1 MKGRKKQYLRT
12 MGWLLLTGAWM
23 FSSCADDE
31 WVKNEPATTGEGIF
45 FGITPADS
53 IWKPDTR
60 SATSGKNFVLR
71 GENTEDTLCVS
82 TSVQEGINASRE
94 VHSRGTTLNSLKNQ
108 SFNVTAYYYS
118 DNNETPSATYF
129 KNEKVT
135 VGENGSST
143 KMTNTYY
150 WPQNGELTFLAT
162 ANGGE
167 NLTINDKGENADYL
181 ATPSLSYTVPD
192 DVENQKDVMVAYTG
206 RINNAADG
214 TAVPLTFNHLCAAVQ
229 FQLASEVENAISSIS
244 ISRVKGGTVNYT
256 YQNDGT
262 WMPSPTTDE
271 DKTYSINFN
280 TPITDKTVITSNETN
295 TTLLLA
301 PQTLTEKAKIT
312 VTFSDGRT
320 SVSTEVG
327 ALNGKEWKMG
337 QTFIFKLSIT
347 PEYTLEFVS
356 QPIVQDAHYV
366 IYPITIKADKLPEG
380 GWTLT
385 SNEPKNV
392 TFVEKFPHDD
402 IKSIVDAGYWL
413 EEYKGKSSITSTT
426 TGDAITVY
434 AFLTENITT
443 SERRI
448 TLSLKPANQNYNK
461 NKTKETFKFVQ
472 YCPIWNEKMN
482 LGVEQIE
489 DGNYVWGFNWG
500 PNMKLQYKFKRD
512 NPLLNILKNGLIKI
526 YIDLF
531 CDYEYVY
538 TNDGI
543 SSLFELNVTIDFSK
557 VQKLETA
564 TDNNNGQQNTWE
576 IYTFDGVNDASAF
589 VEQLK
594 AWGGELQETEFS
606 GNPIEFAARAC
617 AMKNKY
623 SVEISTDKNNT
634 VYRPVLEQ
642 KNLVWY
648 LPAKNEVSIMK
659 TANLSE
665 DYWTS
670 TASIVVSESTAYK
683 YTVESDSCSAEGR
696 NTKLRVRA
704 VRQGLPAQ

>member
-60 SATSGKNFVLR
+60 STTSGKKFVLR

-82 TSVQEGINASRE
+82 TSVMEGINASRE
-94 VHSRGTTLNSLKNQ
+94 VHSRGTTLNSLAEQ

-118 DNNETPSATYF
+118 DKNETTPSATYF
-129 KNEKVT
+129 ENETVKV
-135 VGENGSST
+135 NNDGSST
-143 KMTNTYY
+143 NMANTYY
-150 WPQNGELTFLAT
+150 WPQNGEITFLAT

-167 NLTINDKGENADYL
+167 NLTINDKGKNADYL

-244 ISRVKGGTVNYT
+244 ISGVKGGTVNYT
-256 YQNDGT
+256 YDNGNWT
-262 WMPSPTTDE
+262 PSSTTDE
-271 DKTYSINFN
+271 DKTYSINIE
-280 TPITDKTVITSNETN
+280 TPITNNTVITSNETN
-295 TTLLLA
+295 TTLLLT
-301 PQTLTEKAKIT
+301 PQTLTENAKIT

-356 QPIVQDAHYV
+356 QPTVQDAHYV

-385 SNEPKNV
+385 SNDEVNV

-413 EEYKGKSSITSTT
+413 EEYKGESSITSTT

-434 AFLTENITT
+434 AFLTENITK
-443 SERRI
+443 SERSI
-448 TLSLKPANQNYNK
+448 TLSLKPANQKYD
-461 NKTKETFKFVQ
+461 KTETFTFTQ
-472 YCPIWNEKMN
+472 YCPTWNEDTN

-489 DGNYVWGFNWG
+489 DGDYVWGFKWDSNI
-500 PNMKLQYKFKRD
+500 KLQYKFTANNIETGIK
-512 NPLLNILKNGLIKI
+512 NVLITIYLNWFSG
-526 YIDLF
+526 
-531 CDYEYVY
+531 YEYVS
-538 TNDGI
+538 TTGI
-543 SSLFELNVTIDFSK
+543 INPVVTIDFSK
-557 VQKLETA
+557 VKKLDTA
-564 TDNNNGQQNTWE
+564 IDNANGLQNTWD
-576 IYTFDGVNDASAF
+576 IYTFDGVHNASALI
-589 VEQLK
+589 EQLK
-594 AWGGELQETEFS
+594 AWGGELQGTELP

-623 SVEISTDKNNT
+623 SVEKSTSGNNT
-634 VYRPVLEQ
+634 VYRPVLKQE
-642 KNLVWY
+642 NLVWY
-648 LPAKNEVSIMK
+648 LPAKDEVSKMK
-659 TANLSE
+659 TDNLSGN
-665 DYWTS
+665 YWTS
-670 TASIVVSESTAYK
+670 TAITDPGTTAYK
-683 YTVESDSCSAEGR
+683 YTVGSDNNNSSAEDR
-696 NTKLRVRA
+696 NTTLHVRA
-704 VRQGLPAQ
+704 VRQKPSAQ

>member
-129 KNEKVT
+129 KNETVT

-143 KMTNTYY
+143 NMTNTYY

-192 DVENQKDVMVAYTG
+192 KVENQKDVMVAYTG

-244 ISRVKGGTVNYT
+244 ISGVKGGTVNYT
-256 YQNDGT
+256 YQNNGT
-262 WMPSPTTDE
+262 WTPSPTTDE
-271 DKTYSINFN
+271 DKTYSINFK

-301 PQTLTEKAKIT
+301 PQTLTENARIT

-356 QPIVQDAHYV
+356 QPTVQDAHYV

-385 SNEPKNV
+385 SNDTENV
-392 TFVEKFPHDD
+392 TFVEIFPHDD

-434 AFLTENITT
+434 AFLTENITI
-443 SERRI
+443 SERSI
-448 TLSLKPANQNYNK
+448 TLSLKPANQKYD
-461 NKTKETFKFVQ
+461 KTETFTFTQ
-472 YCPIWNEKMN
+472 YCPTWNEDTN

-489 DGNYVWGFNWG
+489 DGDYVWGFKWDS
-500 PNMKLQYKFKRD
+500 NMKLQYKFTATDLGEGIKNALITLYLGWFSKYD
-512 NPLLNILKNGLIKI
+512 YVSITGLFNP
-526 YIDLF
+526 
-531 CDYEYVY
+531 V
-538 TNDGI
+538 
-543 SSLFELNVTIDFSK
+543 VTINFSK
-557 VQKLETA
+557 VKKLEIA
-564 TDNNNGQQNTWE
+564 IDNDNGLQNTWD
-576 IYTFDGVNDASAF
+576 IYTFDGVNNASALI
-589 VEQLK
+589 EQLK
-594 AWGGELQETEFS
+594 AWGGELQGTELP
-606 GNPIEFAARAC
+606 GNPLEFAARAC

-623 SVEISTDKNNT
+623 SVEESTSMDYT
-634 VYRPVLEQ
+634 VYRPVLSQE
-642 KNLVWY
+642 NLVWY
-648 LPAKNEVSIMK
+648 LPAKDEVSKMK
-659 TANLSE
+659 TDNLSG

-670 TASIVVSESTAYK
+670 TAIAESDTTAYK
-683 YTVESDSCSAEGR
+683 YTVGSNNNSPTEDR
-696 NTKLRVRA
+696 NATLHVRA
-704 VRQGLPAQ
+704 VRQKPSAQ

>member
-60 SATSGKNFVLR
+60 STTSGKKFVLR

-82 TSVQEGINASRE
+82 TSVMEGINASRE
-94 VHSRGTTLNSLKNQ
+94 VHSRGTTLNSLAEQ

-118 DNNETPSATYF
+118 DKNETTPSATYF
-129 KNEKVT
+129 ENETVKV
-135 VGENGSST
+135 NNDGSST
-143 KMTNTYY
+143 NMANTYY
-150 WPQNGELTFLAT
+150 WPQNGEITFLAT

-167 NLTINDKGENADYL
+167 NLTINDKGKNADYL

-244 ISRVKGGTVNYT
+244 ISGVKGGTVNYT
-256 YQNDGT
+256 YDNGNWT
-262 WMPSPTTDE
+262 PSSTTDE
-271 DKTYSINFN
+271 DKTYLINIE
-280 TPITDKTVITSNETN
+280 TPITNNTVITSNETN
-295 TTLLLA
+295 TTLLLT
-301 PQTLTEKAKIT
+301 PQTLTENAKIT

-356 QPIVQDAHYV
+356 QPTVQDAHYV

-385 SNEPKNV
+385 SNDEVNV

-413 EEYKGKSSITSTT
+413 EEYKGESSITSTT

-434 AFLTENITT
+434 AFLTENITK
-443 SERRI
+443 SERSI
-448 TLSLKPANQNYNK
+448 TLSLKPANQKYD
-461 NKTKETFKFVQ
+461 KTETFTFTQ
-472 YCPIWNEKMN
+472 YCPTWNEDTN

-489 DGNYVWGFNWG
+489 DGDYVWGFKWDSNI
-500 PNMKLQYKFKRD
+500 KLQYKFTANNIETGIK
-512 NPLLNILKNGLIKI
+512 NVLITIYLNWFSG
-526 YIDLF
+526 
-531 CDYEYVY
+531 YEYVS
-538 TNDGI
+538 TTGI
-543 SSLFELNVTIDFSK
+543 INPVVTIDFSK
-557 VQKLETA
+557 VKKLDTA
-564 TDNNNGQQNTWE
+564 IDNANGLQNTWD
-576 IYTFDGVNDASAF
+576 IYTFDGVHNASALI
-589 VEQLK
+589 EQLK
-594 AWGGELQETEFS
+594 AWGGELQGTELP

-623 SVEISTDKNNT
+623 SVEKSTSGNNT
-634 VYRPVLEQ
+634 VYRPVLKQE
-642 KNLVWY
+642 NLVWY
-648 LPAKNEVSIMK
+648 LPAKDEVSKMK
-659 TANLSE
+659 TDNLSGN
-665 DYWTS
+665 YWTS
-670 TASIVVSESTAYK
+670 TAITDPGTTAYK
-683 YTVESDSCSAEGR
+683 YTVGSDNNNSSAEDR
-696 NTKLRVRA
+696 NTTLHVRA
-704 VRQGLPAQ
+704 VRQKPSAQ

>member
-60 SATSGKNFVLR
+60 STTSGKNFVLR

-82 TSVQEGINASRE
+82 TSVMEGINASRE
-94 VHSRGTTLNSLKNQ
+94 VHSRGTTLNSLAEQ

-118 DNNETPSATYF
+118 DKNETTPSATYF
-129 KNEKVT
+129 ENETVKV
-135 VGENGSST
+135 NNDGSST
-143 KMTNTYY
+143 NMANTYY
-150 WPQNGELTFLAT
+150 WPQNGEITFLAT

-167 NLTINDKGENADYL
+167 NLTINDKGKNADYL

-244 ISRVKGGTVNYT
+244 ISGVKGGTVNYT
-256 YQNDGT
+256 YDNGNWT
-262 WMPSPTTDE
+262 PSSTTDE
-271 DKTYSINFN
+271 DKTYSINIE
-280 TPITDKTVITSNETN
+280 TPITNNTVITSNETN
-295 TTLLLA
+295 TTLLLT
-301 PQTLTEKAKIT
+301 PQTLTENAKIT

-356 QPIVQDAHYV
+356 QPTVQDAHYV

-385 SNEPKNV
+385 SNDEVNV

-413 EEYKGKSSITSTT
+413 EEYKGESSITSTT

-434 AFLTENITT
+434 AFLTENITK
-443 SERRI
+443 SERSI
-448 TLSLKPANQNYNK
+448 TLSLKPANQKYD
-461 NKTKETFKFVQ
+461 KTETFTFTQ
-472 YCPIWNEKMN
+472 YCPTWNEDTN

-489 DGNYVWGFNWG
+489 DGDYVWGFKWDSNI
-500 PNMKLQYKFKRD
+500 KLQYKFTANNIETGIK
-512 NPLLNILKNGLIKI
+512 NVLITIYLNWFSG
-526 YIDLF
+526 
-531 CDYEYVY
+531 YEYVS
-538 TNDGI
+538 TTGI
-543 SSLFELNVTIDFSK
+543 INPVVTIDFSK
-557 VQKLETA
+557 VKKLDTA
-564 TDNNNGQQNTWE
+564 IDNANGLQNTWD
-576 IYTFDGVNDASAF
+576 IYTFDGVHNASALI
-589 VEQLK
+589 EQLK
-594 AWGGELQETEFS
+594 AWGGELQGTELP

-623 SVEISTDKNNT
+623 SVEKSTSGNNT
-634 VYRPVLEQ
+634 VYRPVLKQE
-642 KNLVWY
+642 NLVWY
-648 LPAKNEVSIMK
+648 LPAKDEVSKMK
-659 TANLSE
+659 TDNLSGN
-665 DYWTS
+665 YWTS
-670 TASIVVSESTAYK
+670 TAITDPGTTAYK
-683 YTVESDSCSAEGR
+683 YTVGSDNNNSSAEDR
-696 NTKLRVRA
+696 NTTLHVRA
-704 VRQGLPAQ
+704 VRQKPSAQ

>member
-1 MKGRKKQYLRT
+1 MRT

-60 SATSGKNFVLR
+60 STTSGKKFVLR

-82 TSVQEGINASRE
+82 TSVMEGINASRE
-94 VHSRGTTLNSLKNQ
+94 VHSRGTTLNSLAEQ

-118 DNNETPSATYF
+118 DKNETTPSATYF
-129 KNEKVT
+129 ENETVKV
-135 VGENGSST
+135 NNDGSST
-143 KMTNTYY
+143 NMANTYY
-150 WPQNGELTFLAT
+150 WPQNGEITFLAT

-167 NLTINDKGENADYL
+167 NLTINDKGKNADYL

-244 ISRVKGGTVNYT
+244 ISGVKGGTVNYT
-256 YQNDGT
+256 YDNGNWT
-262 WMPSPTTDE
+262 PSSTTDE
-271 DKTYSINFN
+271 DKTYSINIE
-280 TPITDKTVITSNETN
+280 TPITNNTVITSNETN
-295 TTLLLA
+295 TTLLLT
-301 PQTLTEKAKIT
+301 PQTLTENAKIT

-356 QPIVQDAHYV
+356 QPTVQDAHYV

-385 SNEPKNV
+385 SNDEVNV

-413 EEYKGKSSITSTT
+413 EEYKGESSITSTT

-434 AFLTENITT
+434 AFLTENITK
-443 SERRI
+443 SERSI
-448 TLSLKPANQNYNK
+448 TLSLKPANQKYD
-461 NKTKETFKFVQ
+461 KTETFTFTQ
-472 YCPIWNEKMN
+472 YCPTWNEDTN

-489 DGNYVWGFNWG
+489 DGDYVWGFKWDSNI
-500 PNMKLQYKFKRD
+500 KLQYKFTANNIETGIK
-512 NPLLNILKNGLIKI
+512 NVLITIYLNWFSG
-526 YIDLF
+526 
-531 CDYEYVY
+531 YEYVS
-538 TNDGI
+538 TTGI
-543 SSLFELNVTIDFSK
+543 INPVVTIDFSK
-557 VQKLETA
+557 VKKLDTA
-564 TDNNNGQQNTWE
+564 IDNANGLQNTWD
-576 IYTFDGVNDASAF
+576 IYTFDGVHNASALI
-589 VEQLK
+589 EQLK
-594 AWGGELQETEFS
+594 AWGGELQGTELP

-623 SVEISTDKNNT
+623 SVEKSTSGNNT
-634 VYRPVLEQ
+634 VYRPVLKQE
-642 KNLVWY
+642 NLVWY
-648 LPAKNEVSIMK
+648 LPAKDEVSKMK
-659 TANLSE
+659 TDNLSGN
-665 DYWTS
+665 YWTS
-670 TASIVVSESTAYK
+670 TAITDPGTTAYK
-683 YTVESDSCSAEGR
+683 YTVGSDNNNSSAEDR
-696 NTKLRVRA
+696 NTTLHVRA
-704 VRQGLPAQ
+704 VRQKPSAQ

>member
-60 SATSGKNFVLR
+60 STTSGKNFVLR

-118 DNNETPSATYF
+118 DKNETTPSTTYF
-129 KNEKVT
+129 ENETVKVD
-135 VGENGSST
+135 ENGSST
-143 KMTNTYY
+143 NMTNTYY
-150 WPQNGELTFLAT
+150 WPQNGDLTFLAT
-162 ANGGE
+162 ANGGK
-167 NLTINDKGENADYL
+167 NLTIKDKGENADYL

-206 RINNAADG
+206 RINNAANG

-244 ISRVKGGTVNYT
+244 ISGVKGGTVNYT
-256 YQNDGT
+256 YQNNGT
-262 WMPSPTTDE
+262 WTPRLTTDE
-271 DKTYSINFN
+271 DKTYSINFE
-280 TPITDKTVITSNETN
+280 TPITNNTVITSNETN

-301 PQTLTEKAKIT
+301 PQTLTENAKIT
-312 VTFSDGRT
+312 VTFSDDRT

-356 QPIVQDAHYV
+356 QPTVQDAHYV

-385 SNEPKNV
+385 SNDAVNV

-413 EEYKGKSSITSTT
+413 EEYKGESSITSTT

-434 AFLTENITT
+434 AFLTENITI
-443 SERRI
+443 SERSI
-448 TLSLKPANQNYNK
+448 TLSLKPANQKYD
-461 NKTKETFKFVQ
+461 KTETFTFTQ
-472 YCPIWNEKMN
+472 YCPTWNEDMN

-489 DGNYVWGFNWG
+489 DGDYVWGFKWDS
-500 PNMKLQYKFKRD
+500 NMKLQYKFTANNIETGIK
-512 NPLLNILKNGLIKI
+512 NVLITIYLNW
-526 YIDLF
+526 F
-531 CDYEYVY
+531 SDYEYVS
-538 TNDGI
+538 TAGLINPV
-543 SSLFELNVTIDFSK
+543 VTIDFSK
-557 VQKLETA
+557 VKKLDTA
-564 TDNNNGQQNTWE
+564 IDNANGLQNTWD
-576 IYTFDGVNDASAF
+576 IYTFDGVHNASALI
-589 VEQLK
+589 EQLK
-594 AWGGELQETEFS
+594 AWGGELQGTELS

-623 SVEISTDKNNT
+623 SVEKSTSGGNT
-634 VYRPVLEQ
+634 VYRPVLKQE
-642 KNLVWY
+642 NLVWY
-648 LPAKNEVSIMK
+648 LPAKDEVSKMK
-659 TANLSE
+659 TDNLSGN
-665 DYWTS
+665 YWTS
-670 TASIVVSESTAYK
+670 TAITDPGTTAYK
-683 YTVESDSCSAEGR
+683 YTVGSDNNNSSAEDR
-696 NTKLRVRA
+696 NTTLHVRA
-704 VRQGLPAQ
+704 VRQKPSAQ

>member
-60 SATSGKNFVLR
+60 STTSGKNFVLR

-82 TSVQEGINASRE
+82 TSVMEGINASRE
-94 VHSRGTTLNSLKNQ
+94 VHSRGTTLNSLAEQ

-118 DNNETPSATYF
+118 DKNETTPSATYF
-129 KNEKVT
+129 ENETVKV
-135 VGENGSST
+135 NNDGSST
-143 KMTNTYY
+143 NMANTYY
-150 WPQNGELTFLAT
+150 WPQNGEITFLAT

-167 NLTINDKGENADYL
+167 NLTINDKGKNADYL

-244 ISRVKGGTVNYT
+244 ISGVKGGTVNYT
-256 YQNDGT
+256 YDNGNWT
-262 WMPSPTTDE
+262 PSSTTDE
-271 DKTYSINFN
+271 DKTYSINIE
-280 TPITDKTVITSNETN
+280 TPITNNTVITSYETN
-295 TTLLLA
+295 TTLLLT
-301 PQTLTEKAKIT
+301 PQTLTENAKIT

-356 QPIVQDAHYV
+356 QPTVQDAHYV

-385 SNEPKNV
+385 SNDEVNV

-413 EEYKGKSSITSTT
+413 EEYKGESSITSTT

-434 AFLTENITT
+434 AFLTENITK
-443 SERRI
+443 SERSI
-448 TLSLKPANQNYNK
+448 TLSLKPANQKYD
-461 NKTKETFKFVQ
+461 KTETFTFTQ
-472 YCPIWNEKMN
+472 YCPTWNEDTN

-489 DGNYVWGFNWG
+489 DGDYVWGFKWDSNI
-500 PNMKLQYKFKRD
+500 KLQYKFTANNIETGIK
-512 NPLLNILKNGLIKI
+512 NVLITIYLNWFSG
-526 YIDLF
+526 
-531 CDYEYVY
+531 YEYVS
-538 TNDGI
+538 TTGI
-543 SSLFELNVTIDFSK
+543 INPVVTIDFSK
-557 VQKLETA
+557 VKKLDTA
-564 TDNNNGQQNTWE
+564 IDNANGLQNTWD
-576 IYTFDGVNDASAF
+576 IYTFDGVHNASALI
-589 VEQLK
+589 EQLK
-594 AWGGELQETEFS
+594 AWGGELQGTELP

-623 SVEISTDKNNT
+623 SVEKSTSGNNT
-634 VYRPVLEQ
+634 VYRPVLKQE
-642 KNLVWY
+642 NLVWY
-648 LPAKNEVSIMK
+648 LPAKDEVSKMK
-659 TANLSE
+659 TDNLSGN
-665 DYWTS
+665 YWTS
-670 TASIVVSESTAYK
+670 TAITDPGTTAYK
-683 YTVESDSCSAEGR
+683 YTVGSD
-696 NTKLRVRA
+696 NKRA
-704 VRQGLPAQ
+704 